1 MSGKM
6 ASITCG
12 MTWGDLVI
20 KYDFENKFPLWHT
33 HPGRVLKTNQIL
45 VDDEIVQA
53 YPDNDGGLWYKNKDG
68 KVVVVDE

>member
-1 MSGKM
+1 M
-6 ASITCG
+6 
-12 MTWGDLVI
+12 I

-45 VDDEIVQA
+45 ADDEIVQA
-53 YPDNDGGLWYKNKDG
+53 YPNNDGGLWYKDKDG